1 MPLQDIVVLIHNGE
15 YGRAISTLETE
26 ASNKDNP
33 PLERVEY
40 YKWLA
45 ECHER
50 VGDYQESAN
59 SLLEGVRV
67 ILATSLSGRAKA
79 EQSVPLC
86 DKALECFKQEG
97 DSADV
102 LMTARLKQYLI
113 GLSRR

>member
-1 MPLQDIVVLIHNGE
+1 MALQDIVVMIHNGE
-15 YGRAISTLETE
+15 YGRAISTLEQE
-26 ASNKDNP
+26 ASNKGRP

-50 VGDYQESAN
+50 LGDYQESAN
-59 SLLEGVRV
+59 CLLEAVRV
-67 ILATSLSGRAKA
+67 ILAAPMGGRAKS

-102 LMTARLKQYLI
+102 LMAARLRQYLI
-113 GLSRR
+113 GLSRK